1 MNLFRLKLKE
11 KKSAKH
17 TALEYFD
24 FFYSSTFGNE
34 WNKIRLAMLTGSKYA
49 AMLNNYSS
57 NHVETLQQL
66 QSLAALDLFEF
77 SFRHKMKSIETSSA
91 TEDAKKRQLDLLLK
105 FKNQPLLK
113 LFTFDNGDTRFV
125 IDDELKLL

>member
-1 MNLFRLKLKE
+1 
-11 KKSAKH
+11 
-17 TALEYFD
+17 
-24 FFYSSTFGNE
+24 
-34 WNKIRLAMLTGSKYA
+34 MLTGSKYT

-125 IDDELKLL
+125 IDDELELF